1 MVVILILVQIQ
12 NEITVILKN
21 ITDEAIRTSVLCG
34 ASMVSMTG
42 DCDDCVPGRRMQA
55 PTAIIFSS
63 LPFLVTFLFVSTIVL
78 QKLFPILSG
87 DIASK
92 GREAQAS
99 PKNGH
104 VRSSSSS
111 GIDGQGRPQ
120 IKRLSAIAFSTTIAL
135 AAVLAELILCEISN
149 TINPTARRIAFH
161 ITVSL
166 LLSLLIIAIPL
177 IQIHSIVTSAGW
189 EFTGPRKGRLRLA
202 WVLLIGGF
210 TAWLLVFWWSGEKLL
225 GHHGQAR
232 PTEHQSLS
240 EACLGRVAVIGI
252 SFMSLLSGFAS
263 VNSPWQNFGSRSRP
277 VTEADLARKQAGLE
291 ATNGMLEAKHSRLRA
306 LERKLSDAPPGTFF
320 QKALGSIRGN
330 ADQAERKSLEL
341 EISGLETMARSLSTT
356 HAVLQ
361 SRWIQ
366 QARSRTA
373 TGRLLLSASYLFS
386 VFCLYRIITTSL
398 TAMRRLLASRTHAIT
413 PSDPINHVLVF
424 VAKHYDPHLD
434 QASWARQISFLLS
447 GVILGASFSS
457 ALQTFHLFARFAP
470 SLLRAVQANLPLI
483 VSQTLATYVISAGLM
498 LRGMMPGQVVGEGLR
513 GLGGRDM
520 TSDWVDVWFEWWFLG
535 GVVVTGL
542 GIWVGSKLGADGEEE
557 EWELEG
563 GKMS

>member
-1 MVVILILVQIQ
+1 
-12 NEITVILKN
+12 
-21 ITDEAIRTSVLCG
+21 
-34 ASMVSMTG
+34 MVSMTG
-42 DCDDCVPGRRMQA
+42 DCNDCVPGRRIHA

-63 LPFLVTFLFVSTIVL
+63 LPFLATFLFVSTIVL

-87 DIASK
+87 DNSSK

-104 VRSSSSS
+104 GRSSSSLS
-111 GIDGQGRPQ
+111 IGSQGRPQ

-149 TINPTARRIAFH
+149 TINPTARGIAFH

-166 LLSLLIIAIPL
+166 LLFLLIIAIPL
-177 IQIHSIVTSAGW
+177 IQIHSVVTAAGW

-202 WVLLIGGF
+202 WVLLIAGF
-210 TAWLLVFWWSGEKLL
+210 TAWLLAFWWSGEKLL
-225 GHHGQAR
+225 GPHSQER

-263 VNSPWQNFGSRSRP
+263 VNSPWQNFGSRPRP

-291 ATNGMLEAKHSRLRA
+291 ATNDMLAAKHSRLRA

-330 ADQAERKSLEL
+330 VDQAERKSLEL
-341 EISGLETMARSLSTT
+341 EISGLETMALSLSTT

-361 SRWIQ
+361 SRRIEQ
-366 QARSRTA
+366 TRSRTV
-373 TGRLLLSASYLFS
+373 TGRLLLSASYIFS
-386 VFCLYRIITTSL
+386 IFCVYRIITTSL
-398 TAMRRLLASRTHAIT
+398 TALRRLLASSTHAVT
-413 PSDPINHVLVF
+413 PSDPIDHVLVF

-447 GVILGASFSS
+447 GIILGASFSS

-470 SLLRAVQANLPLI
+470 SLLRAVQANLALI
-483 VSQTLATYVISAGLM
+483 VAQTLATYVISAALI

-520 TSDWVDVWFEWWFLG
+520 TTGWMDGWFECWFLA

-542 GIWVGSKLGADGEEE
+542 GIWIGSKLGADGDEE